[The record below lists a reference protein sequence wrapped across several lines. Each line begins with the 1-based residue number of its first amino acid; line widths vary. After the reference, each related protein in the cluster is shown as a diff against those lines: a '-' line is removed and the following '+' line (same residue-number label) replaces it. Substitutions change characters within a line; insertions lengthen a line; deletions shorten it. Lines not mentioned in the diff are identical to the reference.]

1 MAKVSDSPY
10 GMSES
15 YTVKFWYTNE
25 EGYYRQIE
33 ETLYSNSKGAH
44 EDVEKFAKKNLGKFY
59 KNFRV
64 ISVVYQ

>member
-1 MAKVSDSPY
+1 VKISESPK

-33 ETLYSNSKGAH
+33 ETIWANSKSAH
-44 EDVEKFAKKNLGKFY
+44 DAVEKYCNKNLSKFY
-59 KNFRV
+59 KNFRI
-64 ISVVYQ
+64 ISVTYQ

>member
-1 MAKVSDSPY
+1 MTVTESPY

-25 EGYYRQIE
+25 DGFYRQIE
-33 ETLYSNSKGAH
+33 ETLYSNSKSAH
-44 EDVEKFAKKNLGKFY
+44 DAVEKYAVKNLGKFY
-59 KNFRV
+59 KNFRI